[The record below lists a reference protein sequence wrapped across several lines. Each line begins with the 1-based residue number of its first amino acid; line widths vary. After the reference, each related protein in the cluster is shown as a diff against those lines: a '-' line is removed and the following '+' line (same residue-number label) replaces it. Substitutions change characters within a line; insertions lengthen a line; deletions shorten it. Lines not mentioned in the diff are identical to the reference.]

1 MPAMLMP
8 SQENEPAEPKPPLSH
23 EILTDVIDLSLFAGQ
38 LLLQYGAETARIEE
52 TVHRIGTG
60 LGCDWMDIFV
70 TADGLIVTTTS
81 GDEFRTKIRRVTRL
95 GVNFAKVAAVNALSR
110 RVYAGEIDRQHLRE
124 ALNETAD
131 SGPVYPRWVV
141 ISMVGLA
148 CGAFS
153 RLFGGDLPV
162 FLVTVVAA
170 SMAMFVRQ
178 VLTHL
183 YFNLFLTIAITAF
196 VAGIVSS
203 IAVTFAL
210 GSQPELAMAA
220 SVLLLVPG
228 VPLINSAE
236 DLLQGYVAEGL
247 ARGLSGGL
255 VTLGIATGLTFAMV
269 ITGVGQL

>member
-1 MPAMLMP
+1 MVMPVHEDESSL
-8 SQENEPAEPKPPLSH
+8 PKPPLSH
-23 EILTDVIDLSLFAGQ
+23 EILTDVIDLSLLAGQ
-38 LLLQYGAETARIEE
+38 LLLQYGSETVRIEE

-95 GVNFAKVAAVNALSR
+95 GVNFSKIAVVNELSR
-110 RVYAGEIDRQHLRE
+110 RVYEGEIDRQQLRDLLNATAE
-124 ALNETAD
+124 AKPIY
-131 SGPVYPRWVV
+131 SRWVV
-141 ISMVGLA
+141 IMMVGLA

-162 FLVTVVAA
+162 FVVTTVAA
-170 SMAMFVRQ
+170 SLAMFVRQ
-178 VLTHL
+178 ILTRL
-183 YFNLFLTIAITAF
+183 YFNLFLTVAITAF
-196 VAGIVSS
+196 VAGTISS
-203 IAVTFAL
+203 VAMTFAL
-210 GSQPELAMAA
+210 SDQPELAMAA

-247 ARGLSGGL
+247 ARGMVGGL
-255 VTLGIATGLTFAMV
+255 VTLGIAAGLTFAMV
-269 ITGVGQL
+269 ITGVEQL